1 MSVPIKDNERFQ
13 FLILP
18 VLPDHTSF
26 VSLNLQKILINNT
39 QQQFIWSKTLVS
51 FLEVKITN
59 DVCSVRV
66 LRCLINSGWLLLLFH
81 QGCRYMMPYCD
92 TNSPYT

>member
-51 FLEVKITN
+51 FFGSKYRKRHLLCESFK
-59 DVCSVRV
+59 V
-66 LRCLINSGWLLLLFH
+66 LDKLRLALIFVSSRLLLHDALL
-81 QGCRYMMPYCD
+81 
-92 TNSPYT
+92 